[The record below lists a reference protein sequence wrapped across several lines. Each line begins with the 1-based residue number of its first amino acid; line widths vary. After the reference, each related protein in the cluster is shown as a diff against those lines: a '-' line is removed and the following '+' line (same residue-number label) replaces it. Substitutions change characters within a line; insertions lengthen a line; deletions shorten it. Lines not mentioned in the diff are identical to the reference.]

1 MLGIRRE
8 RGTHTN
14 SHSKP
19 RPPFS
24 RVREWPPKALA
35 TLGRNIMAPAEPR
48 YIPDVVSETAL
59 ALSVGGMHCR
69 GMERIEPPVANKS
82 LKI

>member
-1 MLGIRRE
+1 
-8 RGTHTN
+8 
-14 SHSKP
+14 
-19 RPPFS
+19 
-24 RVREWPPKALA
+24 
-35 TLGRNIMAPAEPR
+35 MAPAEPR